1 MVENKNESNDFD
13 NIVISEVQLILAEK
27 RTALSFMRTGIAV
40 FALPLSV
47 LSVLIAT
54 SRFYNFSNVLHLIIP
69 LLILCAILI
78 FLGFYLII
86 RAIIKIRHYD
96 HVISNLKQKY
106 DLLSDII
113 D

>member
-1 MVENKNESNDFD
+1 MNNNKSMNVKNEVIAFD
-13 NIVISEVQLILAEK
+13 EAQLILSEK

-47 LSVLIAT
+47 LSILVAT
-54 SRFYNFSNVLHLIIP
+54 SRYYSFMNVLHFIIP
-69 LLILCAILI
+69 LLLLCLSLI

-86 RAIIKIRHYD
+86 RAMNKIHRYDRIID
-96 HVISNLKQKY
+96 ELKQKSPV
-106 DLLSDII
+106 LSKLI

>member
-1 MVENKNESNDFD
+1 MNTTKDLDDV
-13 NIVISEVQLILAEK
+13 VISEAQLILSEK

-54 SRFYNFSNVLHLIIP
+54 SRYYNFMNVLPLIIP
-69 LLILCAILI
+69 LLLLCVILI
-78 FLGFYLII
+78 ILGFYLII
-86 RAIIKIRHYD
+86 RAMFKIRHYD
-96 HVISNLKQKY
+96 RIITELKGKHS
-106 DLLSDII
+106 LLSEII

>member
-1 MVENKNESNDFD
+1 MTKNKKLPDNFD
-13 NIVISEVQLILAEK
+13 NIVISEVELILSEK
-27 RTALSFMRTGIAV
+27 RTALSIMRTGIAV

-47 LSVLIAT
+47 LSILIAT
-54 SRFYNFSNVLHLIIP
+54 SRFYNFNNVLHLIIP

-96 HVISNLKQKY
+96 RSINKLKRKHN
-106 DLLSDII
+106 LLSEII

>member
-1 MVENKNESNDFD
+1 MKSNNPKDVD
-13 NIVISEVQLILAEK
+13 AIVISEAQLILSEK

-54 SRFYNFSNVLHLIIP
+54 SRFYNFNNVLHLIIP
-69 LLILCAILI
+69 LLILCVILI

-86 RAIIKIRHYD
+86 RAMIKIRRYD
-96 HVISNLKQKY
+96 RIIDDLKRKHN
-106 DLLSDII
+106 LLSEII

>member
-1 MVENKNESNDFD
+1 MESNSPKSNDD
-13 NIVISEVQLILAEK
+13 IVISEVQLILSEK

-54 SRFYNFSNVLHLIIP
+54 SRFYNFNKVLHLIVP
-69 LLILCAILI
+69 LFILCVILI

-96 HVISNLKQKY
+96 RIINQLKRKY
-106 DLLSDII
+106 NLLSEII

>member
-1 MVENKNESNDFD
+1 MKSNNQKNID
-13 NIVISEVQLILAEK
+13 NIVISEAQLILSEK

-54 SRFYNFSNVLHLIIP
+54 SRFYNFNNVLHLIIP

-96 HVISNLKQKY
+96 RIINDLKQKHNM
-106 DLLSDII
+106 LSEII